1 MGGLPEPPGP
11 TLFDAAR
18 SPRRHPSRVFPDG
31 VRHVFRG
38 AMHAASSISAVK
50 PNLTLH
56 EMFWLF
62 A

>member
-1 MGGLPEPPGP
+1 
-11 TLFDAAR
+11 
-18 SPRRHPSRVFPDG
+18 
-31 VRHVFRG
+31 VFRG

-50 PNLTLH
+50 PNSTLH